1 MTRTVLLSSRRRASS
16 TRRRW
21 PLLGVAVAVV
31 VAVVLLVIFDPP
43 WVVESLSKST
53 AGSSVAS
60 SSNLD
65 PDSYVAAVW
74 KSKVLPTVKKRA
86 VDLPTL
92 LGDLK
97 KDRAAASKKY
107 GNYSVLDSPPAF
119 LVKGSGRVVSVDTLS
134 LVSKAGV
141 ALGSG
146 TKPDVFIQIGPILS
160 GTDVRDALPFI
171 NFNDFENQVKYGEV
185 AIALN
190 SKVRESALA
199 NLDTGKLKGK
209 KVTFTG
215 AFALSSEKRP
225 LVTPITLK
233 VAK

>member
-1 MTRTVLLSSRRRASS
+1 MTRSVLLSSRRRASS
-16 TRRRW
+16 TRRPW
-21 PLLGVAVAVV
+21 LFLGVAVAIV
-31 VAVVLLVIFDPP
+31 VALVLLAIFDPP

-53 AGSSVAS
+53 AGSSVAN

-65 PDSYVAAVW
+65 PDSYVNAVW

-86 VDLPTL
+86 VELPTL
-92 LGDLK
+92 LGALQ

-119 LVKGSGRVVSVDTLS
+119 LAKGSGRVVSVDTLS
-134 LVSKAGV
+134 LVSKAGI

-185 AIALN
+185 AIAFN
-190 SKVRESALA
+190 SKVRETALA
-199 NLDTGKLKGK
+199 NLNTGKLKGK

-215 AFALSSEKRP
+215 AFTLSSARRP

-233 VAK
+233 VGR